1 VTIKHSFPTTSYP
14 TTFLLPSRIFPTGF
28 FSCCSLVGHSTLG
41 VLFLGTS
48 GVFGCGAS
56 GALGGLIG
64 GGSGASVVY
73 SNLFGSYSTGL
84 KEGVPASHKVMTP
97 SGSSS
102 FSPTFL
108 SFSLCASTHPGMFT
122 IGVPIS
128 DVTGGYIGSA
138 CGGSDVI
145 HLGNSGIPISRI
157 LILFNR
163 ISGMGIT
170 QPGFRVL
177 S

>member
-1 VTIKHSFPTTSYP
+1 M
-14 TTFLLPSRIFPTGF
+14 GF
-28 FSCCSLVGHSTLG
+28 FSCCSLVGQSTLG

-73 SNLFGSYSTGL
+73 SNLFASYSIGL

-102 FSPTFL
+102 FSPMFL

-122 IGVPIS
+122 IGVPTS
-128 DVTGGYIGSA
+128 DVTGG
-138 CGGSDVI
+138 
-145 HLGNSGIPISRI
+145 
-157 LILFNR
+157 
-163 ISGMGIT
+163 
-170 QPGFRVL
+170 
-177 S
+177 